1 MKKARRGSEREGAR
15 EEGRSVRREEGRGG
29 EGGGRRRHQLTD
41 CLQTFQPLLDV
52 CTKAVPPGYAQ
63 L

>member
-1 MKKARRGSEREGAR
+1 MRQGKEEGLGGYTVENMMKKARRGGEREGAR

-41 CLQTFQPLLDV
+41 CLQLQ
-52 CTKAVPPGYAQ
+52 C
-63 L
+63 